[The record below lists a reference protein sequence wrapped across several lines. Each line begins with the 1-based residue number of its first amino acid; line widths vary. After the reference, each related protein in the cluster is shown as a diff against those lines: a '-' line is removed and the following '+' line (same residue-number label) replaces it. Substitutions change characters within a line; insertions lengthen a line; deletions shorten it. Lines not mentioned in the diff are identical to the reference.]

1 MLTVHHRFWQR
12 KRLRIAS
19 PPNSGGLQPKRNGL
33 QPRSNGL
40 PASPPNSDGLQA
52 TEKNTQVSWND
63 EEEEFCRFHEEF
75 PNSPL
80 RPDAVFAGRCW
91 WDRDVAWSAGVFFG
105 SPSEPSELFG
115 DIKRL
120 KGTIHQVEGRDDPF
134 DLLQFLVVFGLRI
147 WGV

>member
-1 MLTVHHRFWQR
+1 M
-12 KRLRIAS
+12 
-19 PPNSGGLQPKRNGL
+19 
-33 QPRSNGL
+33 
-40 PASPPNSDGLQA
+40 
-52 TEKNTQVSWND
+52 
-63 EEEEFCRFHEEF
+63 
-75 PNSPL
+75 
-80 RPDAVFAGRCW
+80 
-91 WDRDVAWSAGVFFG
+91 AWSAGVFFG